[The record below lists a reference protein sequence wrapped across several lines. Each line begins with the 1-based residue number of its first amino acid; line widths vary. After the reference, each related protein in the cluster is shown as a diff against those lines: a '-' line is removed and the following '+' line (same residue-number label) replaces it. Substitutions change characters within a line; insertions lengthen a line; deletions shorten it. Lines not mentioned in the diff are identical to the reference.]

1 MDQLI
6 TFHKP
11 NKKVRIEKIMDY
23 LIPQTK
29 HVISVSTWDASNVFY
44 QTTARTQSITTFHIK
59 DSSFTEFIEID
70 STVIMIV
77 IVVDIVELFR
87 QLTRLIGSIHH

>member
-1 MDQLI
+1 MR
-6 TFHKP
+6 HKQCCLP
-11 NKKVRIEKIMDY
+11 DY
-23 LIPQTK
+23 HK
-29 HVISVSTWDASNVFY
+29 DAVGHNIS
-44 QTTARTQSITTFHIK
+44 HK
-59 DSSFTEFIEID
+59 DSSFTKLIEID